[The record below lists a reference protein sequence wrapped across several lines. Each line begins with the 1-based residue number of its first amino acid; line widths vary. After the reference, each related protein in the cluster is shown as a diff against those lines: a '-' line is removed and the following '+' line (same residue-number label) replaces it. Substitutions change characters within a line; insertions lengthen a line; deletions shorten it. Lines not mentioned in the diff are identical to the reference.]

1 MQYYLILPG
10 DSEGD
15 SLNEANLLGDQS
27 FGVLWAGYGLK
38 VLMTMVDKQPEL
50 LPHVKIKGED
60 GKNYTI
66 EQFLDTVRNLQ
77 IRSR

>member
-10 DSEGD
+10 DTEGD
-15 SLNEANLLGDQS
+15 SLNEANLLGEQS

-50 LPHVKIKGED
+50 LPHVNIKGED

-66 EQFLDTVRNLQ
+66 EQFLDTVRNLK